1 MPRYTT
7 TYNINDEFERLD
19 ARLDELAEEVVSI
32 EQEMDSD
39 DPDDE
44 TLAEY
49 EDKLTT
55 LQQKER
61 ELAGVSW
68 ARDPDGDQDPITEVT
83 VGALT
88 AGEYATAKDRTA
100 ALEDEQSDRW
110 GVESDMDHSDRLH
123 VAAAGLVDAAG
134 ADVDGYDDAVT
145 WLASCLPQFVAWL
158 ADRVDEASTPDIS
171 GKNSNERLAAARS
184 RAGSDS
190 GSADSS

>member
-1 MPRYTT
+1 MPRYTE
-7 TYNINDEFERLD
+7 TYDIEAEYERLD

-39 DPDDE
+39 DPDEE

-49 EDKLTT
+49 EAKLTT

-110 GVESDMDHSDRLH
+110 GVESEMNHSDRLH
-123 VAAAGLVDAAG
+123 VAAAGLVDAAE
-134 ADVDGYDDAVT
+134 ADVGGYDDAVT
-145 WLASCLPQFVAWL
+145 WLSDCLPQFVAWV
-158 ADRVDEASTPDIS
+158 ADRVDEASTPDIPV
-171 GKNSNERLAAARS
+171 KNSDARLKAARS
-184 RAGSDS
+184 RVESDS
-190 GSADSS
+190 GSGDSS